1 MRCFMVILFRSFSGS
16 GKGESFRVISEVDRN
31 CQLEAKSIQKDP
43 KDPKDPKDMDTKSRA
58 VAARETSERREKQRR
73 AAALFTMAK

>member
-43 KDPKDPKDMDTKSRA
+43 KDPKDMDTKSRA